1 MMALR
6 LEVTATLGK
15 LTVANIRGQ
24 QSLFLNFTFV
34 KGNPQSGEARPK
46 DDTVSEHRC
55 YKDGSDGRM

>member
-34 KGNPQSGEARPK
+34 KGKQIGKARPK
-46 DDTVSEHRC
+46 DDTVSQN
-55 YKDGSDGRM
+55 